1 MSDILSKFHQRLLPL
16 FPPRSESFAH
26 RATEAD
32 LKSSNFRYIFSV
44 QSMTEISHLIEDAVR
59 RSPGVSDTHVSF
71 QYFSRV
77 APQQDRYK
85 LVGEASRSMWL
96 YGVDDA
102 SLPELPNTI
111 NVVTNGTPLE
121 HYWFVVAY
129 GPGIYMSLLAEEIA
143 NGDEERIYEGFYT
156 FEPQTAFQIISIL
169 HQMFP
174 AQIPAPASPEEHGKV
189 AA

>member
-1 MSDILSKFHQRLLPL
+1 
-16 FPPRSESFAH
+16 
-26 RATEAD
+26 
-32 LKSSNFRYIFSV
+32 
-44 QSMTEISHLIEDAVR
+44 
-59 RSPGVSDTHVSF
+59 
-71 QYFSRV
+71 
-77 APQQDRYK
+77 
-85 LVGEASRSMWL
+85 MWL

>member
-16 FPPRSESFAH
+16 FQPRSESFLR

-32 LKSSNFRYIFSV
+32 LKSANFRYIFSV
-44 QSMTEISHLIEDAVR
+44 QSMTEISHLIEDAVS
-59 RSPGVSDTHVSF
+59 RSPGVAETHVSF
-71 QYFSRV
+71 QYFSRLT
-77 APQQDRYK
+77 PQFDLYK
-85 LVGEASRSMWL
+85 RVGEASRGLWL
-96 YGVDDA
+96 YGLDDA
-102 SLPELPNTI
+102 PLPELPNTI

-129 GPGIYMSLLAEEIA
+129 GPGIYMSLLAEEIS

-174 AQIPAPASPEEHGKV
+174 AQISSPVSPEEHGRV